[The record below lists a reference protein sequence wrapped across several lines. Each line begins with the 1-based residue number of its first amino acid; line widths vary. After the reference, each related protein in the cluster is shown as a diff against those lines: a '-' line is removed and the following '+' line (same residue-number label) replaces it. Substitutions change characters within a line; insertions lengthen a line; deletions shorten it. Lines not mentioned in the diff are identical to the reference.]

1 LVKAQKSPCI
11 LTIDLEENNV
21 KRLHSVSLNRDLC
34 VGCTNC
40 IKGCPTEAI
49 RVRDGKAVIDENR
62 CIDCAE
68 CIRICPHHAK
78 KAVTDP
84 IPSFS
89 GEKGEEPHVALIPPS
104 LYSQFASPAT
114 RADVLHAVYE
124 MGFDY
129 VYEVALGAAASSERT
144 SEIIREIREKHA
156 QTTVSEDSTRAD
168 SPEFPLISS
177 ACPVVVRLIQ
187 MKYKSL
193 IPHLVPL
200 DAPMEIT
207 ARFARS
213 DVSSR
218 MHIDPMHVRIHFFSP
233 CPSKRSA
240 TLNPLGQKK
249 SDVDYVIAIHEAYP
263 ILLSI
268 IEKNV
273 MKQPKNKNRADTHLL
288 AHPNGVQWATS
299 GGEASTL
306 HTEKYMAVDGIR
318 NVISILN
325 EIENENVKDIEFIEP
340 SCCFGGCIGGPLSA
354 TNSFSAKARMRSI
367 IRDANNNY
375 TQHPDKYIRPDT
387 LDPHV
392 WDVPLSDNN
401 AMRLDADIEKAL
413 GKYDQMEKLLATLP
427 GLDCGACGAPSCAAL
442 AEDIVQGN
450 ALETDCIIKLKEQI
464 RKVAKDIHIL
474 SL

>member
-1 LVKAQKSPCI
+1 MK
-11 LTIDLEENNV
+11 N
-21 KRLHSVSLNRDLC
+21 LHSVSLNRDLC

-78 KAVTDP
+78 RAVTDP
-84 IPSFS
+84 VPSWS
-89 GEKGEEPHVALIPPS
+89 GDHTTTHNVALIPPS

-114 RADVLHAVYE
+114 RSDVLRAVYE

-156 QTTVSEDSTRAD
+156 KSIVPVDPSRTD

-193 IPHLVPL
+193 ISHLVPL

-207 ARFARS
+207 ARYARS
-213 DVSSR
+213 DVSDR
-218 MHIDPMHVRIHFFSP
+218 MNIDPMHVNVYFFSP

-240 TLNPLGQKK
+240 TRNPLGQKK
-249 SDVDYVIAIHEAYP
+249 SDVDFVVAIHEAYP

-273 MKQPKNKNRADTHLL
+273 LKQSKRQNRDTTRPL

-306 HTEKYMAVDGIR
+306 HTEKYMSVDGIH

-325 EIENENVKDIEFIEP
+325 EIENENLKDIEFVEP
-340 SCCFGGCIGGPLSA
+340 SCCFGGCIGGPLAA

-367 IRDANNNY
+367 ISDANDNFV
-375 TQHPDKYIRPDT
+375 QHPDEYLSPDT
-387 LDPHV
+387 LDPHI

-401 AMRLDADIEKAL
+401 AMRLDENIKKAL

-464 RKVAKDIHIL
+464 RNVAKDIRIL
-474 SL
+474 PM